1 MKTRKI
7 RTAAVFVAI
16 LILVGCGD
24 SPTTPSAPPPPPVL
38 QISGFVSQFVVVPSA
53 SGNFAD
59 INYEVTITSSRSV
72 TGCFIEVKWLN
83 ADDLQ
88 VGRTFLAAGVA
99 VPAGTSKMTSQD
111 FVRIEIALSIKDS
124 RVEFALCD

>member
-1 MKTRKI
+1 MKIKMAVSL
-7 RTAAVFVAI
+7 TALVLAI
-16 LILVGCGD
+16 VGCDD
-24 SPTTPSAPPPPPVL
+24 STTGPSAPPPPTVL
-38 QISGFVSQFVVVPSA
+38 EISGFVSQFVVVPSA

-59 INYEVTITSSRSV
+59 INYEVTITSNQSV

-99 VPAGTSKMTSQD
+99 VPAGTSKMTDQD

-124 RVEFALCD
+124 RVEFSLCS